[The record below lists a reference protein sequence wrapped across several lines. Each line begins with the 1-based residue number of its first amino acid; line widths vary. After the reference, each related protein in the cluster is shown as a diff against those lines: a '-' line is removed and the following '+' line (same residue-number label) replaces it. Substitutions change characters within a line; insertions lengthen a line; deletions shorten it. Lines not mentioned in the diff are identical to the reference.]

1 MPLGCLGCREL
12 HAAPL
17 TALLRRPKCRY
28 MLGYAIVLGG
38 LGMGRK
44 PDERPIR
51 LDSPVTDLQM
61 DYSLN
66 RLTAAV
72 NELTRLSERRLSTA
86 DERSLSD
93 LDNDAGYTCLW
104 IEAVHK

>member
-12 HAAPL
+12 PAAPL
-17 TALLRRPKCRY
+17 TALQRRPKCRY

-72 NELTRLSERRLSTA
+72 NQLSPPTDRRLSPPLQLPPPHPDTPVA
-86 DERSLSD
+86 
-93 LDNDAGYTCLW
+93 
-104 IEAVHK
+104 

>member
-1 MPLGCLGCREL
+1 MRLGCLGCREL

-66 RLTAAV
+66 RLTAAG
-72 NELTRLSERRLSTA
+72 NEFSPLTEPRFSRAIAPAPPHTP
-86 DERSLSD
+86 
-93 LDNDAGYTCLW
+93 NTVGYTV
-104 IEAVHK
+104 AATD